1 MSRFLLSLM
10 LPMHVLL
17 HGVAAKLN
25 ITYPVASIAYPPTG
39 PDEIQWTYAR

>member
-10 LPMHVLL
+10 LLLHLLL

-25 ITYPVASIAYPPTG
+25 ITYPVTGITYPPTG
-39 PDEIQWTYAR
+39 PDEIQWTYGR